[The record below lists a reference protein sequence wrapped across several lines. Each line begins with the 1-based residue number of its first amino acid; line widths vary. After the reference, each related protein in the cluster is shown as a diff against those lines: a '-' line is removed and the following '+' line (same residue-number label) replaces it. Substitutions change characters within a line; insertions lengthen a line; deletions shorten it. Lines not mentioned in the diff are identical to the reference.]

1 MAPTPTKTGRKPR
14 SKALSTD
21 ELMHWARE
29 KIRTGRY
36 APGQRLIESDII
48 REAQV
53 SRNKVREALQRLA
66 TEGLVTI
73 EAFRGASVKSVTWD
87 EVRQIYQA
95 RMALEGFAAAEFA
108 ASDNAELKQLL
119 KQTQTEMNKWVKTG
133 DHEHFAQLNSR
144 WHELIVDGAR
154 NEYFRQFLARLT
166 IPIYRLLFTTFYSKQ
181 RIKVANADHKKI
193 TAAILAGDAAKAEL
207 LMRTHI
213 GEGLQA
219 LSEINSRLS

>member
-1 MAPTPTKTGRKPR
+1 MATTPPKTGQIPR
-14 SKALSTD
+14 SKSMSTA
-21 ELMHWARE
+21 ELVHWARE
-29 KIRTGRY
+29 NIRTGRF

-48 REAQV
+48 REVQA

-95 RMALEGFAAAEFA
+95 RMAIEGFAAAEFA
-108 ASDNAELKQLL
+108 ASTDTELKQKL

-144 WHELIVDGAR
+144 WHEIIVDGAR

-181 RIKVANADHKKI
+181 RIRIANADHRKI
-193 TAAILAGDAAKAEL
+193 TAAILASDAAKAEL
-207 LMRTHI
+207 LMRIHI